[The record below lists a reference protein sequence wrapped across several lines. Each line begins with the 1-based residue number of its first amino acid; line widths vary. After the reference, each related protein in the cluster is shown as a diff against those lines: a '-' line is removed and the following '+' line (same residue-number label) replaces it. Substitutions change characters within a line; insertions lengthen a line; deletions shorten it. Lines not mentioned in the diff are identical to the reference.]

1 MYEKYCRLRDSKGVR
16 DADVSKATG
25 ITKSTFTDWKSGRSS
40 PKNEKLQKIADYFGV
55 PIEYFWG
62 SEKSDMP
69 YYLNDETR
77 EIAQFAFEN
86 PDARI
91 LFNALRKTNPENM
104 KLVID
109 LVNKMS

>member
-1 MYEKYCRLRDSKGVR
+1 MYENYCRLRDIKGVK

-55 PIEYFWG
+55 SVEYFFTG
-62 SEKSDMP
+62 EEASAP

-77 EIAQFAFEN
+77 EIAQFAYEN
-86 PDARI
+86 PEARI
-91 LFNALRKTNPENM
+91 LFNALRTASPENL
-104 KLVID
+104 KLVTD
-109 LVNKMS
+109 LVNKLS